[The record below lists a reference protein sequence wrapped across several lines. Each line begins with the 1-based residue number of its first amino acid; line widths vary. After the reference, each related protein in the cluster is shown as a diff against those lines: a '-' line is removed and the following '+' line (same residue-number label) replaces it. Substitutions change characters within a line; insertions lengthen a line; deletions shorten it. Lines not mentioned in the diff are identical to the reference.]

1 MELNLDFKHDMERV
15 IQHTQHIDSP
25 RIDNL
30 LHKWHEAKENIIVNM
45 FDGKL
50 IYTHPEKITFEL
62 DEAEKDRR
70 INDFIEFV
78 YYTYHNEDL
87 ADFLSSN
94 KDGFFANQVLK
105 DWDTPK
111 GKVPKG
117 MKLVKSFKFFEED
130 KVSLEKLQNMASMII
145 QEDKVEGHLCFSV
158 HPLDYLSSSE
168 NTYNWRSCHALD
180 GEYRAGNI
188 SYMVDKSTI
197 VVYLRGD
204 KEKVNLPGFP
214 EDVLWNSK
222 KWRML
227 LFLDD
232 NWEAAFAGKQ
242 YPFTSNGALE
252 TIRPI
257 MLDLLKVHRGPLWRR
272 PNWSKWHND
281 RIGNYAFKD
290 SDDEVYFNQ
299 WYIPMGKK
307 LTPINE
313 LVTDVDGSLHF
324 NDLLNSSVYV
334 PFYCFNKAS
343 YDQFHFTIGGPAPC
357 VCCGED
363 HMVVTDS
370 MFCQE
375 CELEYGNS
383 TDEMFGTCDCCGRRV
398 LNDDLHWVAGADE
411 YVCDHCVDNECI
423 VCGNCGDLVYTND
436 SIYHKDAHEFWCQDC
451 WENRDDMEERQAEFS
466 RMVGL

>member
-62 DEAEKDRR
+62 DEAEKERR

-242 YPFTSNGALE
+242 YPM
-252 TIRPI
+252 TIDR
-257 MLDLLKVHRGPLWRR
+257 MLDKLQLVARTALNLGD
-272 PNWSKWHND
+272 NWSKWHD
-281 RIGNYAFKD
+281 DQITDFRFKSGED
-290 SDDEVYFNQ
+290 TQSFANP
-299 WYIPMGKK
+299 YIPMAGKIY
-307 LTPINE
+307 PIRN
-313 LVTDVDGSLHF
+313 LIKDGEWTHHY
-324 NDLLNSSVYV
+324 NDLLRSTCYV
-334 PFYCFNKAS
+334 PFYCWSKEWSKENLH
-343 YDQFHFTIGGPAPC
+343 FHIGEEVKC
-357 VCCGED
+357 LHCGQERMGD
-363 HMVVTDS
+363 HDM
-370 MFCQE
+370 MFCR
-375 CELEYGNS
+375 
-383 TDEMFGTCDCCGRRV
+383 DCY
-398 LNDDLHWVAGADE
+398 E
-411 YVCDHCVDNECI
+411 
-423 VCGNCGDLVYTND
+423 
-436 SIYHKDAHEFWCQDC
+436 
-451 WENRDDMEERQAEFS
+451 
-466 RMVGL
+466 